1 MDCLLHQVLV
11 AMLTVTPVPDDA
23 RLAETQPR
31 SAITRP
37 ADIKASDAKKGIAVK
52 KNKGVALAAR
62 ANSSP
67 TLAIN

>member
-37 ADIKASDAKKGIAVK
+37 ADIKPATLKKGISAKKSKAV
-52 KNKGVALAAR
+52 
-62 ANSSP
+62 
-67 TLAIN
+67 TLASRATPTVNLAVN